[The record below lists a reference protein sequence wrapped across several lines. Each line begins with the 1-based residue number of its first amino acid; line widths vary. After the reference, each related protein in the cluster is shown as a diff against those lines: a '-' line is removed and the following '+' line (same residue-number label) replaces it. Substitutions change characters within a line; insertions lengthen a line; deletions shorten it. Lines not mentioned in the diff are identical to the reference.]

1 VIRTKEGQPNSNKGI
16 RANLLKMNFFSFFTN
31 LHFIGGVL
39 IPFFMDWGGLN
50 MMQIMILQSWFML
63 WTFVLEIPS
72 GAVADYLGR
81 KFTLV
86 LACVINIAGAI
97 MYASFPNFYVF
108 LFGEAI
114 WAVAAALLSGAREA
128 FIYDTLKDVGEPEK
142 SKAVFARIDSFRLA
156 GVMIGAPL
164 GSFIAVRFGLNA
176 PMLFITLPLV
186 VASLI
191 GITFEE
197 PARTQKIRKKYT
209 QILKD
214 GIEYFLK
221 NRVLKILALDM
232 IFIASVAYFMI
243 WFYQPMLELA
253 GVDVA
258 YFGFVHASFVVSQ
271 IVIMNNYE
279 RLETLL
285 GSKKRLITF
294 SALITGIMF
303 IVGGLTSLIPIV
315 LMVITVGGGFGLS
328 RRPLFLS
335 YMNKFISSSERAT
348 VLSAI
353 SMIRRL
359 ALVAINP
366 FVGMMADWSLS
377 YTLII
382 LGVLAVFFSLISRVK
397 EEHLID

>member
-1 VIRTKEGQPNSNKGI
+1 
-16 RANLLKMNFFSFFTN
+16 
-31 LHFIGGVL
+31 
-39 IPFFMDWGGLN
+39 
-50 MMQIMILQSWFML
+50 
-63 WTFVLEIPS
+63 
-72 GAVADYLGR
+72 
-81 KFTLV
+81 
-86 LACVINIAGAI
+86 
-97 MYASFPNFYVF
+97 
-108 LFGEAI
+108 
-114 WAVAAALLSGAREA
+114 
-128 FIYDTLKDVGEPEK
+128 
-142 SKAVFARIDSFRLA
+142 
-156 GVMIGAPL
+156 
-164 GSFIAVRFGLNA
+164 
-176 PMLFITLPLV
+176 
-186 VASLI
+186 
-191 GITFEE
+191 
-197 PARTQKIRKKYT
+197 
-209 QILKD
+209 
-214 GIEYFLK
+214 
-221 NRVLKILALDM
+221 M